1 MQVIALFRISLV
13 FGCVFLLVPACAKA
27 NALRR
32 YSPDRSARAVRLFV
46 HASLA
51 IEVVCLLLGRLG
63 LCLPG
68 VIVSLCVVAALQ
80 GVLRRNADGGRNS
93 LWPLVLLFLEDREA
107 AKRQVM
113 SALKGRLA
121 LLRTPKLYVMTA
133 LGSGLVLL
141 CARFALTHFHFA
153 YPETYNRAISLG
165 VLSQG
170 RPWQV
175 DGSVALLAPIS
186 FISGMDA
193 ATILRFS
200 GPIFTAIFI
209 LILSF
214 CLFRVWGIVAS
225 AVGAAALFSTVLLLA
240 PATIVEFTPALASSI
255 YWIAAAALWPVSR
268 RDSAFAILL
277 AIMISPIEWIWGAVF
292 CLLALTTALTKLLPN
307 RALRM
312 AAACLPTL
320 ICALAMGLFTRA
332 NAKAVQTIEY
342 ESTARICD
350 QIARSFPRKQWIM
363 VSPFQELA
371 FIYGRGWHVELSEFV
386 SSFTPSQVSNPRF
399 RFPYDCPDVFVFVE
413 RRPMIPGTASP
424 SEIHPAVW
432 HYSPAE
438 ASDWP
443 TFLYTDPIG
452 RQSLQYR
459 ATELMN
465 AYAKYHRD
473 VVLFYEDKD
482 ILVYRILRIKKPL

>member
-13 FGCVFLLVPACAKA
+13 FCCVFVFLPACAEA
-27 NALRR
+27 NALRPH
-32 YSPDRSARAVRLFV
+32 SSNSGARALRLFV

-51 IEVVCLLLGRLG
+51 IEVACLLLGRLG

-68 VIVSLCVVAALQ
+68 VVVSLCVAVALQ
-80 GVLRRNADGGRNS
+80 GVLRRNADGGRSS
-93 LWPLVLLFLEDREA
+93 LWPLVLLFLEDRQA
-107 AKRQVM
+107 AKGQVM

-121 LLRTPKLYVMTA
+121 LLRLPKVYVMIA
-133 LGSGLVLL
+133 LCSGLVLL
-141 CARFALTHFHFA
+141 CARYALTHFHFA
-153 YPETYNRAISLG
+153 YAETYNRAISLG

-170 RPWQV
+170 QPWQV
-175 DGSVALLAPIS
+175 DSSVALLAPIS

-193 ATILRFS
+193 ASILRFS

-214 CLFRVWGIVAS
+214 CLLRVWGIVAS
-225 AVGAAALFSTVLLLA
+225 AVGAAVFSAVLLLA

-268 RDSAFAILL
+268 RDSALAILL
-277 AIMISPIEWIWGAVF
+277 ALMISPIEWIWGAVF
-292 CLLALTTALTKLLPN
+292 CLLALATALTTLLPN

-350 QIARSFPRKQWIM
+350 QVARSFPRKQWIM

-386 SSFTPSQVSNPRF
+386 LSFTPNQVSNPGF

-413 RRPMIPGTASP
+413 RRPMIPGSASP

-473 VVLFYEDKD
+473 VVLFYEDQD
-482 ILVYRILRIKKPL
+482 ILVYRILRTRRPQ